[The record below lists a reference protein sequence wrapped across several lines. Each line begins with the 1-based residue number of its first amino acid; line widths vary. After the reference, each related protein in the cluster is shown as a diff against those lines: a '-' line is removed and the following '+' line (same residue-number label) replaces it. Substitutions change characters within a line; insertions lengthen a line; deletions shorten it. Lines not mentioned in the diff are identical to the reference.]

1 MKQRSIILFT
11 IIVLFTAVANA
22 QNYSDIINIQTLV
35 SAMANNRNAGAILTS
50 KGYKRTAYCP
60 MEEGSHYGYTTYY
73 KNCKV
78 RRDGTPVS
86 YSKGNS
92 STVQIGSM
100 GVGPFINLTVYS
112 SGAYNYIYKKLVSAG
127 YRLYRG
133 GNYYDYSLRKGHI
146 AIDVSRSNRGGSF
159 IIESTY

>member
-22 QNYSDIINIQTLV
+22 QNYSDIINIHTLI
-35 SAMANNRNAGAILTS
+35 SAMVNNRNLGATLTA
-50 KGYKRTAYCP
+50 KGYKHTAYYP
-60 MEEGSHYGYTTYY
+60 MEEGSHYGYITYY

-78 RRDGTPVS
+78 RRDGTPIS

-100 GVGPFINLTVYS
+100 GVGMFINLEVYN
-112 SGAYNYIYKKLVSAG
+112 SGAYNYVCNKLVAFG

-133 GNYYDYSLRKGHI
+133 GNYYDYTLRKGNI
-146 AIDVSRSNRGGSF
+146 MIDVSRSSNGGSF
-159 IIESTY
+159 IIERPY